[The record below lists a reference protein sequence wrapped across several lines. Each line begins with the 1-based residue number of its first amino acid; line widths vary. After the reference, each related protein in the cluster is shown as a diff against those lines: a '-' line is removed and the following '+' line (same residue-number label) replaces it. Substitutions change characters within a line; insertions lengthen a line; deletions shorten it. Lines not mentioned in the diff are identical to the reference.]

1 MHLLLVG
8 VSHRTAPVEFRE
20 RLDFSARGLDEA
32 LVALAGRPSGAEAAV
47 LSTCNRAEVYLACRS
62 LEQGREEVEEFFA
75 EFHRLPREDLQPHL
89 YAKTDADAAR
99 HLFRVSAG
107 LDALVVGEPQILG
120 QVKDAFGHA
129 KAQQTTGPL
138 LNRLFDAAFTAG
150 KRVRS
155 ETSLGEGAV
164 SVSFAAVALARK
176 IFGMLDARTVL
187 VVGAGEMG
195 KLTALHMKS
204 QGVRRMII
212 TSRTTAHAE
221 ALSQAIDAA
230 VIPWEQLPVALSE
243 ADIVIT
249 ATGATVPIISRQLV
263 ETAMRPRRH
272 RPLFVIDIAVPRD
285 VDPAA
290 GNLEQ
295 VFLYNVDDLQAV
307 VAESLSKRTA
317 EIEQAERIVA
327 QEVDRFR
334 TWMQSRGAIPTV
346 VALRQ
351 HVESVRRAE
360 LQRLESKLL
369 SGLPPEAR
377 VAVEQ
382 ITRLMM
388 EKLLI
393 GPTEQLK
400 TLSDAETTTRYTEVI
415 NRLFSLSPPGT
426 SEPAPDDDLAPSCA
440 TAETGPKRPRTSRG
454 KTSSSS

>member
-75 EFHRLPREDLQPHL
+75 EFHQLPREDLQPHL
-89 YAKTDADAAR
+89 YAKTDVDAAR

-120 QVKDAFGHA
+120 QGKDAFGHA
-129 KAQQTTGPL
+129 RAQQTPGPL
-138 LNRLFDAAFTAG
+138 LNRLFAAG

-230 VIPWEQLPVALSE
+230 VIPWEHLPVALSE

-249 ATGATVPIISRQLV
+249 ATGANVPIISRQLV
-263 ETAMRPRRH
+263 DTAMRPRRH

-290 GNLEQ
+290 GDLEQ
-295 VFLYNVDDLQAV
+295 VFLYNIDDLQAV

-360 LQRLESKLL
+360 LQRLESQLL

-377 VAVEQ
+377 AAVEQ

-388 EKLLI
+388 EKLL
-393 GPTEQLK
+393 
-400 TLSDAETTTRYTEVI
+400 
-415 NRLFSLSPPGT
+415 
-426 SEPAPDDDLAPSCA
+426 
-440 TAETGPKRPRTSRG
+440 
-454 KTSSSS
+454 